1 MELVDGEIR
10 TRIEAEVLAK
20 SNGTDVLD
28 SEVRVGV
35 GSCEVELGS
44 TELEKFVCTD
54 DIGNEIWDIAADSR
68 D

>member
-1 MELVDGEIR
+1 MGLVDGETG

-35 GSCEVELGS
+35 GSCEVERGS
-44 TELEKFVCTD
+44 TELNKSVCTD
-54 DIGNEIWDIAADSR
+54 DIGNEIWDIVADSM